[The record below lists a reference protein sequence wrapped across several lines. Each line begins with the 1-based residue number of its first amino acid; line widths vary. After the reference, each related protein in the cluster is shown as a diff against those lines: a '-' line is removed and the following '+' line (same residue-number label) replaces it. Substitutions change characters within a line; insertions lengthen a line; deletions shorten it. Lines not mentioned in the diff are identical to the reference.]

1 MDRCHRIGQTK
12 PVHVYRLVTADTIEE
27 KIVERAKK
35 KLEIGRRWSRQQ
47 GRLNQ
52 EKKPQGPSKDEMLEA
67 VTFGASAILGPRATS
82 KTKIR
87 VSPRISQAGAR
98 NS

>member
-1 MDRCHRIGQTK
+1 M
-12 PVHVYRLVTADTIEE
+12 HVYRLVTADTIEE

-35 KLEIGRRWSRQQ
+35 KLKLDAMVVQQ

-67 VTFGASAILGPRATS
+67 LLSALRRSSGPRAM
-82 KTKIR
+82 
-87 VSPRISQAGAR
+87 
-98 NS
+98 